1 MKKLE
6 SVQKLIPI
14 SCILVLL
21 SCGESIQP
29 TLDTFEAEKDV
40 FESGKSLISLPFDL
54 HDLEEVT
61 VDQNTLLIGVHGS
74 NSRGYEWIYPLQRL
88 NNDGNMV
95 SFFRWDDDSCPNPS
109 MSSLLSLIKEKFNN
123 NPNLNNVILLG
134 HSYGG
139 LLVVAFAKAWD
150 MDVPLQIHSIAA
162 PLKGMGIINS
172 ICDFELPNIVENNIE
187 LHQWRTIK
195 ELDGAFSDLDYDPQV
210 VKILKSKVTRLPE
223 TYKGN
228 KLGHNWSISWVADEI
243 SKED

>member
-1 MKKLE
+1 MFKKI
-6 SVQKLIPI
+6 IPI
-14 SCILVLL
+14 SFIITLI
-21 SCGESIQP
+21 SCGETIQP
-29 TLDTFEAEKDV
+29 TLDTFEAEKNV

-139 LLVVAFAKAWD
+139 LLAVAFAKAWD

-172 ICDFELPNIVENNIE
+172 ICDFELPDIVENNIE

-243 SKED
+243 SKEE